1 MLGVVS
7 SLHEP
12 ILTREQMPFTPL
24 QRNDSPRGSSIAAA
38 TGPNHYGMRWNGGEK
53 YNVVG
58 QIGSGAFAM
67 VYKISTVQHGEV
79 YACKQ
84 IEKRRYVKSGQPG
97 QKMHNEIR
105 IMERIS
111 HVNSIGANIESSA
124 NLR

>member
-1 MLGVVS
+1 M
-7 SLHEP
+7 EK
-12 ILTREQMPFTPL
+12 MPFTPL

-38 TGPNHYGMRWNGGEK
+38 AGQHHYGMRWNGGEE

-58 QIGSGAFAM
+58 QIGNGAFAM

-84 IEKRRYVKSGQPG
+84 IEKRRYVKNGQPG

-105 IMERIS
+105 IMERLS
-111 HVNSIGANIESSA
+111 HVSSVGASIELQAD
-124 NLR
+124 RK